1 MKTTYIY
8 LHIDMSQSQY
18 MDNYAG
24 KMNSFVDPTVKQ
36 YGSHMVMTDV
46 MKPTRTKYINIDTR
60 FTDDYVYGGSM
71 VSGTGNGNGTGTGC
85 GTGTGNGTSGF
96 NYGGTAANG
105 YTMTLPERI
114 NEVKTIHVNSVEL
127 PMTFYNIS
135 AAMGNSFFRIND
147 SQMIVVPDGYY
158 ATVADLIAAV
168 HTAVD
173 SATDGGLS
181 FVVADNQ
188 SGGSSSSSIYGMF
201 VSTAGSYTI
210 HFNVDMHGNEDK
222 YLLRSKLGWLLG
234 FREPSGVA
242 TPGADY
248 YAVSAINIRPIRY
261 VYLVVDEFG
270 NNFQNSFLAPMGS
283 YVMNRKILARISIDT
298 GMYPYGSV
306 LVANHSNGYLVS
318 DTRSYN
324 GKMDL
329 QRLNIQVVTEWGVPI
344 HLNGLDFSF
353 ILQVTY
359 EN

>member
-1 MKTTYIY
+1 
-8 LHIDMSQSQY
+8 
-18 MDNYAG
+18 MDNFAG
-24 KMNSFVDPTVKQ
+24 KMNSFVEPTVKQ

-71 VSGTGNGNGTGTGC
+71 VSGTGNGTGC
-85 GTGTGNGTSGF
+85 GTGGGTSGF

-105 YTMTLPERI
+105 YTLTLPERI

-168 HTAVD
+168 NTAAR
-173 SATDGGLS
+173 SATSNGLS

-188 SGGSSSSSIYGMF
+188 NSGSSIYGMF
-201 VSTAGSYTI
+201 VSTTNSYTI

-234 FREPSGVA
+234 FREPSGTA
-242 TPGADY
+242 APTSAY
-248 YAVSAINIRPIRY
+248 HAVSAINIRPIRY

-306 LVANHSNGYLVS
+306 LVANKSNGYLVS

-353 ILQVTY
+353 VLKVTY

>member
-1 MKTTYIY
+1 
-8 LHIDMSQSQY
+8 
-18 MDNYAG
+18 MDNFAG
-24 KMNSFVDPTVKQ
+24 KMNSFVEPTVKQ

-71 VSGTGNGNGTGTGC
+71 VPGTGNGTGC
-85 GTGTGNGTSGF
+85 GTGGGTSGF

-105 YTMTLPERI
+105 YTLTLPERI

-168 HTAVD
+168 NTAAR
-173 SATDGGLS
+173 SATNNKLS

-188 SGGSSSSSIYGMF
+188 NSGSGSIYGKF
-201 VSTAGSYTI
+201 VSTVGSYTI

-234 FREPSGVA
+234 FREPSGIA
-242 TPGADY
+242 EPEAAY
-248 YAVSAINIRPIRY
+248 HAVSAINIRPIRY

-353 ILQVTY
+353 VLEVTY